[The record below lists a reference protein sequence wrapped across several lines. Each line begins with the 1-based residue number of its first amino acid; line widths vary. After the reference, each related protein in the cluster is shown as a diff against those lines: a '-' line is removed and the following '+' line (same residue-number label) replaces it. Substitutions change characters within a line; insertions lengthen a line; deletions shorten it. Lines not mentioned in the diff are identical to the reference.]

1 MFQSRQADPASRTGA
16 RPAYACAGQVGAD
29 GPESDFARAARQVTV
44 PVLFL
49 QQWDDKLF
57 GRSDGLALF
66 DLIASQDKTL
76 HANPGGHLDIPR
88 AEIDNAVRFLRRHL
102 DSGEHAAAANAASA

>member
-1 MFQSRQADPASRTGA
+1 VTAPARFGTTA
-16 RPAYACAGQVGAD
+16 AGS
-29 GPESDFARAARQVTV
+29 ESGFTRAGRQVTV

-49 QQWDDKLF
+49 QQRDDQLF
-57 GRSDGLALF
+57 PRNDGLALF
-66 DLIASQDKTL
+66 DLLGSTEKIL

-102 DSGEHAAAANAASA
+102 DSDQHAAAANAASAQLPESHARRIP